1 MGFLDKLFGGS
12 SRELKKIDPIVDKI
26 EALDSEMVKLSDD
39 ELKGKTKEF
48 KNRIKKAVKKTDSLI
63 KDGKDTEAKITL
75 KNVYK
80 VLDKAAKKNVIK
92 NKKADRIKSRLS
104 KKLNKLTPN
113 NVKTAKKGA

>member
-1 MGFLDKLFGGS
+1 MPNLKTSIKDLRQTKK
-12 SRELKKIDPIVDKI
+12 REKVNDR
-26 EALDSEMVKLSDD
+26 
-39 ELKGKTKEF
+39 F

-92 NKKADRIKSRLS
+92 DKKADRIKSRLS

>member
-1 MGFLDKLFGGS
+1 MPNLKTSIKDLRQTKK
-12 SRELKKIDPIVDKI
+12 REKVNDR
-26 EALDSEMVKLSDD
+26 
-39 ELKGKTKEF
+39 F
-48 KNRIKKAVKKTDSLI
+48 KNRIKKAVKKTDFLI